1 MLIDNTPQKLKEVAY
16 HNIPS
21 SLSRTFRTNKLFLHV
36 PKTLIIEE
44 MKVFSDTHTTI
55 LCFLLRLIAKSVGL
69 R

>member
-21 SLSRTFRTNKLFLHV
+21 SLSRTFRSNKLFLHV

-44 MKVFSDTHTTI
+44 MKVFSDTQNTI
-55 LCFLLRLIAKSVGL
+55 LCFLVKLIANQIAL